1 METNPNQNSRESM
14 LAEESLHAS
23 QQLIEG
29 IINAIPVRIFWK
41 DRNSVY
47 LGCNSIFARDAG
59 YSDQTDII
67 GKNDFQLGWH
77 DQAELYR
84 SGDRQ
89 VMESGIPILLN
100 EEPQTTPDGNT
111 IILLTNKI
119 PLKNSNGEIYGI
131 LGTSMNV
138 TERIMAVQEI
148 KLKNE
153 ELQKLNA
160 EKDKF
165 FSIIAHDLR
174 APFNSFLGLTQIIAE
189 DLPNLKM
196 SQVQEIALSISKSA
210 SNLYRLLENLLQW
223 SQIQS
228 GAISFNPEA
237 VQLNLVAVE
246 SVEMIQESAKRK
258 GIDITCEIPDKT
270 EVFADSNML
279 QTIIR
284 NLISNAVKYTPKGG
298 KVNLSAR
305 ATDDKCIEISIKDS
319 GIGMN
324 QALVN
329 NLFRL
334 DIKTNRTGTEGEPSS
349 GLGLLL
355 CKEFIE
361 KHDGKI
367 WVTSEMGK
375 GSVFYFTLPAYYHK
389 I

>member
-1 METNPNQNSRESM
+1 MKTNQNQSM
-14 LAEESLHAS
+14 TERKMAEEALRAS
-23 QQLIEG
+23 QELIEG

-59 YSDQTDII
+59 FSDPKDII
-67 GKNDFQLGWH
+67 GKDDFQMGWR

-84 SGDRQ
+84 NGDRQ
-89 VMESGIPILLN
+89 VMESGNSILLN
-100 EEPQTTPDGNT
+100 EEPQTTPEGNT

-138 TERIMAVQEI
+138 TERTIAVQEI

-153 ELQKLNA
+153 QLQKLNA

-174 APFNSFLGLTQIIAE
+174 TPFNSFLGLSQIMAE
-189 DLPNLKM
+189 DLHSLKM
-196 SQVQEIALSISKSA
+196 SEIQEIAVSISKSA
-210 SNLYRLLENLLQW
+210 TNLHRLLENLLQW
-223 SQIQS
+223 SQVHY
-228 GAISFNPEA
+228 GAIPFNPEA
-237 VQLNLVAVE
+237 IKLGLATEE
-246 SVEMIQESAKRK
+246 SIEMIQEFAKSK
-258 GIDITCEIPDKT
+258 GIDITCEILDDT
-270 EVFADSNML
+270 MVFSDSNML

-284 NLISNAVKYTPKGG
+284 NLISNAVKFTPKGG
-298 KVNLSAR
+298 KVNLSAK
-305 ATDDKCIEISIKDS
+305 ATDEKTIEISIKDS

-324 QALVN
+324 QTLIN

-361 KHDGKI
+361 KHGGEI
-367 WVTSEMGK
+367 WVASEVGK
-375 GSVFYFTLPAYYHK
+375 GSEFYFTLPAYCNGY
-389 I
+389 